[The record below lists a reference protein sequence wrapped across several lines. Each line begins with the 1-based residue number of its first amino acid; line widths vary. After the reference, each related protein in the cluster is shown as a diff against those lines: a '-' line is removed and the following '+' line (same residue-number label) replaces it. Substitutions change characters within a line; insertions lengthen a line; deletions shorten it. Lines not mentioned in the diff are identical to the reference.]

1 MLDGDALL
9 VEILGV
15 DLPKNNEWVDLVEE
29 WYTWTNTY
37 YSLIG
42 YNENLEELLDKSRNA
57 LQRWGRIKND
67 LGKNFGPA
75 QPFEQSGW

>member
-9 VEILGV
+9 VELLGI
-15 DLPKNNEWVDLVEE
+15 DLPKNKEWVDLVEE
-29 WYTWTNTY
+29 WYDWMDTY
-37 YSLIG
+37 YCLIG
-42 YNENLEELLDKSRNA
+42 YNEKQHELLDRSREA
-57 LQRWGRIKND
+57 LQKWGRIKKD